1 MDEANRTLFVGNL
14 EARVTEG
21 ILYELF
27 LQGGPL
33 LRVAIAKD
41 KEGKPKPFA
50 FITFKHEES
59 VPYALNLLNG
69 IRLYGRPLKLQFRT
83 GNAHEGMDNCG
94 NNPSTMTIH
103 SRMSP
108 FALSQG
114 PRKECDGASH
124 LVEHSSNRAVADI
137 RLDHERSKGM
147 KDWSAV
153 PYNENAASQHH
164 HGAVPWG
171 PMMNQY
177 RGMRPIGRP
186 GPITGQ
192 PFPFLQPGIPPQ
204 NGMWPGR
211 MPMSYATRMY

>member
-14 EARVTEG
+14 ETRVTEG

-27 LQGGPL
+27 LQAGPL
-33 LRVAIAKD
+33 FRVAIAKD
-41 KEGKPKPFA
+41 KEGKPKQFA

-59 VPYALNLLNG
+59 VPYSLNLLNG

-83 GNAHEGMDNCG
+83 GSVHESAESCC
-94 NNPSTMTIH
+94 NNQPTMTTHI
-103 SRMSP
+103 
-108 FALSQG
+108 
-114 PRKECDGASH
+114 
-124 LVEHSSNRAVADI
+124 
-137 RLDHERSKGM
+137 RSKGM
-147 KDWSAV
+147 KDWSSV

-177 RGMRPIGRP
+177 RGMRPIGVP

>member
-137 RLDHERSKGM
+137 RLDHESTTSCPFGDLRKFSKSFILQRHSSFSQVKG
-147 KDWSAV
+147 
-153 PYNENAASQHH
+153 NERLVSSSIQ
-164 HGAVPWG
+164 
-171 PMMNQY
+171 
-177 RGMRPIGRP
+177 
-186 GPITGQ
+186 
-192 PFPFLQPGIPPQ
+192 
-204 NGMWPGR
+204 
-211 MPMSYATRMY
+211 